1 MSRPIPE
8 LLFQGTQ
15 HTLKTHICCQGA
27 AASLAAEAVA
37 QPESC
42 HTSSL
47 LACVFL
53 VLPLRELATPYL
65 FTKIPLLAL
74 LSSLPQLSFCFLNP
88 IRPRLCVCW
97 LPQLTAA
104 ATLLTGL

>member
-8 LLFQGTQ
+8 LSFQGTQ
-15 HTLKTHICCQGA
+15 HTLKTRICSQGA

-37 QPESC
+37 QPEWC

-47 LACVFL
+47 LACLFL

-65 FTKIPLLAL
+65 FIKIPLLAL

-88 IRPRLCVCW
+88 IRPCLCVCM
-97 LPQLTAA
+97 LSQLTAA